1 MWNTFSPG
9 IFILEN
15 RADKLLN
22 NKAKA
27 LNVT

>member
-15 RADKLLN
+15 RVDKLLN